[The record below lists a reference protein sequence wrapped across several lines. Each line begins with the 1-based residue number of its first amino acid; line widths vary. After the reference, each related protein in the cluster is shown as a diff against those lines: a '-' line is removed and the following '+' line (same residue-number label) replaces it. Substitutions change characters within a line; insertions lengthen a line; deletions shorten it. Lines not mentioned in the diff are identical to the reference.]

1 MLRLANSH
9 PSDQSRS
16 PRPSLNP
23 QSSAGRFNLFALLPQ
38 DVAEA
43 FVAASHP
50 RTVSDGHIIY
60 QQDDIGTAMYR
71 IVSGLVRLSFLH
83 PDGRELVFIT
93 FEPGDCFGIITLI
106 DGEPHLHTA
115 EAHGQVRLQV
125 VSSAAF
131 AALRSKHRELDEA
144 ILQLFCRHMRALST
158 HVVDATLNDLPIG
171 LARRLLEVAR
181 PGDDLQPIIHLS
193 QAELALLFGVSR
205 QTINKLLNQ
214 FEDEGLVRLTY
225 GSVILQ
231 DIGGL
236 QRQAAV

>member
-1 MLRLANSH
+1 
-9 PSDQSRS
+9 
-16 PRPSLNP
+16 
-23 QSSAGRFNLFALLPQ
+23 LPQ

-50 RTVSDGHIIY
+50 RTVSDGHMIY
-60 QQDDIGTAMYR
+60 QQGDIGTEMYR

-83 PDGRELVFIT
+83 PDGRELVFNT
-93 FEPGDCFGIITLI
+93 FEPGDCFGMIALI
-106 DGEPHLHTA
+106 DGEPLLHTA

-131 AALRSKHRELDEA
+131 AALRSKHRALDEA
-144 ILQLFCRHMRALST
+144 MLRLVSRLMRALST
-158 HVVDATLNDLPIG
+158 YVLDATLNDLPTG

-181 PGDDLQPIIHLS
+181 PGDDLQAVIHLS
-193 QAELALLFGVSR
+193 QAELARLFGVSR
-205 QTINKLLNQ
+205 QTINKLLKQ
-214 FEDEGLVRLTY
+214 FEDEGLVRLIY

-236 QRQAAV
+236 QRQAAG